1 MNSTAAQQAFYS
13 SQTSGQW
20 ADAPSMGGR
29 MAFNSFGNG
38 GGSATAAGTFDYG
51 NHQQP
56 VNGYNIP
63 PPGYGQSMSFT
74 SSGGHP
80 ARFADYIY
88 VHVGLW

>member
-1 MNSTAAQQAFYS
+1 
-13 SQTSGQW
+13 
-20 ADAPSMGGR
+20 